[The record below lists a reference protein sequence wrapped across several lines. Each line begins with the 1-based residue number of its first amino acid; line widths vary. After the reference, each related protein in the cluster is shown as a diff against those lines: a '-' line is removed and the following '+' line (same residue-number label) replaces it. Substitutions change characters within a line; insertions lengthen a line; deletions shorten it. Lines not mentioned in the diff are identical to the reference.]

1 MVEVPPISCKIFKT
15 VDDITIKV
23 SDRGGG
29 INRAT
34 RGRIFEYN
42 FSTAPRVELPGGAGP
57 CSHGAGLSSDNL
69 PMHGL
74 GYGLPLSRLYAR
86 YFKGDLQIASVH
98 GHGTTVYV
106 YLQRLSHLATEN
118 IPVYNARSSARLKN
132 VATQVHDWTDDKG

>member
-1 MVEVPPISCKIFKT
+1 M
-15 VDDITIKV
+15 KV

-42 FSTAPRVELPGGAGP
+42 FSTAPRVELAGGAGP
-57 CSHGAGLSSDNL
+57 CSYGAGLSSDNL

-86 YFKGDLQIASVH
+86 YTGKLVMDSFC
-98 GHGTTVYV
+98 
-106 YLQRLSHLATEN
+106 YLE
-118 IPVYNARSSARLKN
+118 K
-132 VATQVHDWTDDKG
+132 

>member
-1 MVEVPPISCKIFKT
+1 M
-15 VDDITIKV
+15 IKV

-42 FSTAPRVELPGGAGP
+42 FSTAPRVELAGGAGP
-57 CSHGAGLSSDNL
+57 CSYGAGLSSDNL

-86 YFKGDLQIASVH
+86 YRGQ
-98 GHGTTVYV
+98 
-106 YLQRLSHLATEN
+106 LAFSNYFVTSPFCE
-118 IPVYNARSSARLKN
+118 L
-132 VATQVHDWTDDKG
+132 